1 MKSKKMIKTDKNA
14 EIIKKELWNLW
25 GRLDVKI
32 LEKFK
37 NLNGKTGQ
45 YDVPDVLFQK
55 RTSRSNRVL
64 LRWKI
69 LEQNKITLK
78 QLETFFGG
86 VCIEFVNED
95 FYDKTNQSKD
105 LYRHLISKI
114 GSDEKISAM
123 LSFRNEDG
131 DSGATI
137 PRENYNYFVSEPH
150 EDYKPIKR
158 KQKKVTGKGDNSV
171 WEGNLFYSIKGGS
184 QESFESHNGM
194 EDPMLFNP
202 AVEYANEI
210 VCLDIDITMSYF
222 ALHCFDIPKNEIANI
237 ENLKSKV
244 EKYLKSRVYY
254 HGNLL
259 DYCKNHYSLLW
270 GNGYL
275 VDPIQL
281 SKMSITD
288 FKTSGLENSSVVCHN
303 EAANKNIFYFD
314 SVQNFILSPARPNNF
329 FWSKHLSNMMQQNY
343 NLDEYF
349 KEEENRYLKRKGT
362 I

>member
-1 MKSKKMIKTDKNA
+1 MIELDKSA
-14 EIIKKELWNLW
+14 QLIKKQLWEIW
-25 GRLDVKI
+25 GKLDSKI

-69 LEQNKITLK
+69 IEQNNITIEHLK
-78 QLETFFGG
+78 TFFGG
-86 VCIEFVNED
+86 VCVEFVNED
-95 FYDKTNQSKD
+95 LFTIKNRENELFNY
-105 LYRHLISKI
+105 LISKI

-123 LSFRNEDG
+123 VSFRNEDG

-137 PRENYNYFVSEPH
+137 SRENYSYFVSEPRS
-150 EDYKPIKR
+150 DYSPIKR
-158 KQKKVTGKGDNSV
+158 KYKKTPGKGDNSV
-171 WEGNLFYSIKGGS
+171 WEGNLFYSIRGGS
-184 QESFESHNGM
+184 QESFESHLDLD
-194 EDPMLFNP
+194 DPMLFNP
-202 AVEYANEI
+202 AVEYANEK

-222 ALHCFDIPKNEIANI
+222 ALHCFDFPRNEIGNFDDLLRKI
-237 ENLKSKV
+237 EAFLKTS
-244 EKYLKSRVYY
+244 VYY
-254 HGNLL
+254 DGNLL
-259 DYCKNHYSLLW
+259 DYCKNHYSLSL
-270 GNGYL
+270 GNGFL

-281 SKMSITD
+281 NQMSISD

-314 SVQNFILSPARPNNF
+314 NIQNFILTPARPTNF

-349 KEEENRYLKRKGT
+349 DEEEKRYLKRKGGN
-362 I
+362 

>member
-1 MKSKKMIKTDKNA
+1 MITLEKNA
-14 EIIKKELWNLW
+14 QLIKKQLWDIW
-25 GRLDVKI
+25 GKLDPKI

-69 LEQNKITLK
+69 IEQNNITIDQLK
-78 QLETFFGG
+78 TFFGG
-86 VCIEFVNED
+86 VCVEFVNED
-95 FYDKTNQSKD
+95 FYHNKNRENE
-105 LYRHLISKI
+105 LFNFLVSKI
-114 GSDEKISAM
+114 GSDEKISSM

-137 PRENYNYFVSEPH
+137 SRENYTNFVSEPN
-150 EDYKPIKR
+150 ENYTPIKR
-158 KQKKVTGKGDNSV
+158 KHKKVPGKGDNSV

-184 QESFESHNGM
+184 QESFESHAAL
-194 EDPMLFNP
+194 EDPKLFNP
-202 AVEYANEI
+202 AVEYANEK

-222 ALHCFDIPKNEIANI
+222 ALHCFDLPRNEIEDFDELMRKI
-237 ENLKSKV
+237 ERFLNT
-244 EKYLKSRVYY
+244 RVYY
-254 HGNLL
+254 DGNLL
-259 DYCKNHYSLLW
+259 EYCKNHYSLKL

-281 SKMSITD
+281 NQMSISD

-314 SVQNFILSPARPNNF
+314 NIQNFILTPARPSNF

-349 KEEENRYLKRKGT
+349 IEEEKRYLKRKGNL
-362 I
+362 

>member
-1 MKSKKMIKTDKNA
+1 MDKEALLLKKQ
-14 EIIKKELWNLW
+14 LWRIW
-25 GRLDVKI
+25 GKLDPKI

-55 RTSRSNRVL
+55 RTNRSNRVL

-69 LEQNKITLK
+69 LKQNSMSIDHL
-78 QLETFFGG
+78 QTFFGG
-86 VCIEFVNED
+86 VCVEFVNDD
-95 FYDKTNQSKD
+95 FFNGANKNDELFNYLT
-105 LYRHLISKI
+105 SKI

-137 PRENYNYFVSEPH
+137 SRENFNYFVSEPN
-150 EDYKPIKR
+150 ENYFPIKR
-158 KQKKVTGKGDNSV
+158 KFKKVPGKGDNSV

-184 QESFESHNGM
+184 QESYESHSDSD
-194 EDPMLFNP
+194 EPMLFNP
-202 AVEYANEI
+202 AVEYANEQ
-210 VCLDIDITMSYF
+210 VCLDIDISMSYF
-222 ALHCFDIPKNEIANI
+222 ALHCYDLPRNKINNLGELIQKIESYLRTRIYNE
-237 ENLKSKV
+237 E
-244 EKYLKSRVYY
+244 
-254 HGNLL
+254 NLL
-259 DYCKNHYSLLW
+259 DYCKNHYSLSW

-275 VDPIQL
+275 VDPIQFT
-281 SKMSITD
+281 SMSIYD

-303 EAANKNIFYFD
+303 EAANKNIFYYD
-314 SVQNFILSPARPNNF
+314 NIQKFIVSPARPNNF

-349 KEEENRYLKRKGT
+349 AEEEKRYNKRKSRL
-362 I
+362 

>member
-1 MKSKKMIKTDKNA
+1 MIELDKNA
-14 EIIKKELWNLW
+14 QLIKKQLWDIW
-25 GRLDVKI
+25 GKLDSKI

-37 NLNGKTGQ
+37 NINGKTGQ

-69 LEQNKITLK
+69 IEQNNITIEHLK
-78 QLETFFGG
+78 TFFGG
-86 VCIEFVNED
+86 VCVEFVNED
-95 FYDKTNQSKD
+95 LFNNKNRENELFNY
-105 LYRHLISKI
+105 LISKI
-114 GSDEKISAM
+114 GSDEKISSM

-137 PRENYNYFVSEPH
+137 SRENYTNFVSEPN
-150 EDYKPIKR
+150 EDYSPIKR
-158 KQKKVTGKGDNSV
+158 KNKKARGKGDNSV

-184 QESFESHNGM
+184 QESFESHAGL
-194 EDPMLFNP
+194 EEPMLFNP
-202 AVEYANEI
+202 AVEYANVK
-210 VCLDIDITMSYF
+210 VCQDIDITMSYF
-222 ALHCFDIPKNEIANI
+222 ALHCFDLPLNEIGNFNELLKNI
-237 ENLKSKV
+237 ETFLKT
-244 EKYLKSRVYY
+244 RVYDD
-254 HGNLL
+254 GNLL
-259 DYCKNHYSLLW
+259 DYCKNHYSLRL

-281 SKMSITD
+281 NQMSISD

-314 SVQNFILSPARPNNF
+314 NIQNFILTPARPSNF

-343 NLDEYF
+343 NLDEYIF
-349 KEEENRYLKRKGT
+349 EEEKRYLKRKG
-362 I
+362 IK

>member
-1 MKSKKMIKTDKNA
+1 MELDLNA
-14 EIIKKELWNLW
+14 QLIKKQLWKIWGNL
-25 GRLDVKI
+25 DSKI

-45 YDVPDVLFQK
+45 YDVPDILFQK

-69 LEQNKITLK
+69 IEQNNISIEHLK
-78 QLETFFGG
+78 TFYGG
-86 VCIEFVNED
+86 VCVEFVNED
-95 FYDKTNQSKD
+95 LFNIKNQKKEIFNY
-105 LYRHLISKI
+105 LVSKI
-114 GSDEKISAM
+114 GSDERISAM

-137 PRENYNYFVSEPH
+137 SREYYSNFVSESSTK
-150 EDYKPIKR
+150 YLPIKR
-158 KQKKVTGKGDNSV
+158 KYKKKFCGKGDNSV

-184 QESFESHNGM
+184 QESFESHEGL
-194 EDPMLFNP
+194 EEPMLFNP
-202 AVEYANEI
+202 AVEYANEK

-222 ALHCFDIPKNEIANI
+222 ALHCFDLPRNEIDNFEDLIQKI
-237 ENLKSKV
+237 ENFLKA
-244 EKYLKSRVYY
+244 RVYY
-254 HGNLL
+254 DGNLF
-259 DYCKNHYSLLW
+259 DYCKNHYSLSL

-275 VDPIQL
+275 IDPIQL
-281 SKMSITD
+281 NPMSISD

-314 SVQNFILSPARPNNF
+314 EIQNFILTPARPNNF

-349 KEEENRYLKRKGT
+349 EEEEKRYLKRKMA
-362 I
+362 IKSK